1 MEVIYRKTTELSD
14 SDIGNICEIFS
25 EVFPEH
31 SRSVSHFK
39 NEFLN
44 TDFGYSFH
52 GLLMDGEKIV
62 GSQSYIPFIYIIDG
76 NAKEVALSVDTMI
89 LKDYRN
95 FDNIFDLLSKGHKF
109 LKESGFAFVFG
120 FPNDNAY
127 PLLTKGL
134 REKDIGNLSTYVLP
148 YKIGGAKENL
158 KSLNFLSRFFSAALV
173 NLSFLSRNTET
184 KNYRIHK
191 DRQKFNSYR
200 YRWFDANYKKVTK
213 KDFEFF
219 YKIKRHQDVE
229 TAFLID
235 VYPLNKKNFDEA
247 VRYIYQKERKNFD
260 IILYIGHLHFKPLSL
275 IKIPAKKEPKTFH
288 FTAKI
293 LNPESISKDVLY
305 NVNNWD
311 VNLSNY
317 DLL

>member
-1 MEVIYRKTTELSD
+1 MTVIYKKTTELSD
-14 SDIGNICEIFS
+14 AEIQNICDVFS

-31 SRSVSHFK
+31 SRSVASFK

-62 GSQSYIPFIYIIDG
+62 GSQSYIPFVYLIDG
-76 NAKEVALSVDTMI
+76 SEKEAGLSVDTMI
-89 LKDYRN
+89 MKEYRN
-95 FDNIFDLLSKGHKF
+95 FDNIYDLLSKGHKL
-109 LKESGFAFVFG
+109 LKESGFSFVFG

-134 REKDIGNLSTYVLP
+134 REKDIGDLSTYILP
-148 YKIGGAKENL
+148 YKIGSIKEKL
-158 KSLNFLSRFFSAALV
+158 KSFNFISKIFSAAVIKFSLF
-173 NLSFLSRNTET
+173 SGNTET
-184 KNYRIHK
+184 KEYRIQK
-191 DRQKFNSYR
+191 NRTKFNDYR
-200 YRWFDANYKKVTK
+200 YKWFDGNYKKVNK

-219 YKIKRHQDVE
+219 YKIKKHQGVE

-235 VYPLNKKNFDEA
+235 VHPLNKKNFDEA
-247 VRYIYQKERKNFD
+247 VRDVYQLEKKNFD
-260 IILYIGHLHFKPLSL
+260 IILYIGHLHFTPMSL
-275 IKIPAKKEPKTFH
+275 IKIPKKNEPKTFH

-293 LNPESISKDVLY
+293 LDSKSITPEVLY
-305 NVNNWD
+305 DVNNWD